1 MFIIA
6 YRLSLG
12 KTLFIFVYLVNEL
25 ISKSSLNLIIKR
37 VKLKHNNV
45 FVNTLMSI
53 EHDLHIYI
61 YIYIVLYIYMYT
73 CIKIYKYIL
82 EIEFRS
88 L

>member
-6 YRLSLG
+6 YRLSSG

-61 YIYIVLYIYMYT
+61 YIVLYIYMYT